1 MIAREVVGRMRSTC
15 QLIAE
20 TPGEIGTARPEIMA
34 GIRSFSIPPHILLF
48 RYSGSVVQVVRVLH
62 ERQDIERSF
71 PG

>member
-1 MIAREVVGRMRSTC
+1 VIAREVVGSVRATC

-34 GIRSFSIPPHILLF
+34 GVRSFSIPPLVLLF
-48 RYSGSVVQVVRVLH
+48 RYSDSAVQVVRVLH

-71 PG
+71 SG